1 MPTAGQRFEA
11 FLGNLL
17 SSQKGRDAGLFSTQP
32 VFKNKEPTITIDS
45 VLGPS
50 GSTMTK
56 EYTQDGADMFP
67 DLSWEP
73 VADAAGYVLVV
84 EDPDAPLW
92 FPIVHGLFYDIAP
105 DNTTVKQSDLEAAD
119 TTKKTLKSGA
129 YKYGKNIRGTIYGG
143 PKPVLNHGN
152 HRYYYQLVALKRP
165 MQNLSALP
173 TKEEILKDLA
183 NDNILAWGVWIGNYE
198 RKLE

>member
-1 MPTAGQRFEA
+1 MPSFGQRFEA

-32 VFKNKEPTITIDS
+32 AFKDKEPTITINS
-45 VLGPS
+45 VIGPS

-56 EYTQDGADMFP
+56 EYAADGEDKFP
-67 DLSWEP
+67 DLSW
-73 VADAAGYVLVV
+73 DAVPNTAGYVLVI

-92 FPIVHGLFYDIAP
+92 FPPIHGLFYDLAP

-119 TTKKTLKSGA
+119 TKKKTLKSGA
-129 YKYGKNIRGTIYGG
+129 YKYGKNIRGNVYGG

-152 HRYYYQLVALKRP
+152 HRYFYQLVALKRP
-165 MQNLSALP
+165 MKNLSAFA
-173 TKEEILKDLA
+173 TREEILNDLA
-183 NDNILAWGVWIGNYE
+183 DDNILAWGVWLGNYE

>member
-17 SSQKGRDAGLFSTQP
+17 SSQKGRDAGLFTTQT
-32 VFKNKEPTITIDS
+32 VFKDKEPTITIES

-67 DLSWEP
+67 DLSWNAVP
-73 VADAAGYVLVV
+73 DTAGYVLVV

-152 HRYYYQLVALKRP
+152 HRYYYQVVALRRP
-165 MQNLSALP
+165 MQNLSAVP